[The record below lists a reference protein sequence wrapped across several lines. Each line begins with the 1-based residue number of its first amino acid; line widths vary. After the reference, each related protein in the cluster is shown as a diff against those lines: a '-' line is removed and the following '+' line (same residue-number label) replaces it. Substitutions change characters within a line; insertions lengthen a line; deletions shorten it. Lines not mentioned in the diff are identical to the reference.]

1 MSHER
6 SIRFERIYALVRT
19 VPAGCVATY
28 GQIAFVAELSTPRLV
43 GKALSALP
51 LKDAPNRGKV
61 PWHRIINGQG
71 RISARKEGQA
81 DFRQTKLLRAE
92 GVLLDTRGRVDF
104 HTVAWTGPTWEWLDD
119 NGYDVGALIARSEL
133 LPRRGPWVRWSV

>member
-1 MSHER
+1 MTHER

-28 GQIAFVAELSTPRLV
+28 GQIAFVTELSTPRLV

-51 LKDAPNRGKV
+51 LRGASAGGTV
-61 PWHRIINGQG
+61 PWHRIVNGQG

-81 DFRQTKLLRAE
+81 DSRQTELLRAE
-92 GVLLDTRGRVDF
+92 GVLLDARGRVDF
-104 HTVAWTGPTWEWLDD
+104 HAVAWTGPTWEWLDD

-133 LPRRGPWVRWSV
+133 LARRGPWVRWSV